1 VHNAFEQEKPKLSSL
16 PDNPY
21 PVDEREEIKSGKT
34 PYLRFDLNDYSIPH
48 THVRRV
54 LTVVATPKLV
64 SILDGASTIAQHPRS
79 YGKAEQIENEFHI
92 KELAQTKKQARHH
105 RGQDRLARSAPSSLI
120 LLNQA
125 AEQGYHLRT
134 ITHSL
139 IQLLDNYGAVE
150 LEIAINEALSRNAP
164 HPNAVQITLEKRRES
179 REQPPPISLSLHSD
193 KRIRELVIQPHDIR
207 NYDQLTTMQEKEDD
221 DQ

>member
-1 VHNAFEQEKPKLSSL
+1 VFDEEKPKLHPL

-21 PVDEREEIKSGKT
+21 SVDEREEVTVGKT
-34 PYLRFDLNDYSIPH
+34 PYIRFDGNDYSLPH

-54 LTVVATPKLV
+54 LTVIATTV
-64 SILDGASTIAQHPRS
+64 EVCIHDSVTVIARHRRS
-79 YGKAEQIENEFHI
+79 YDKGRQIEDESHI
-92 KELAQTKKQARHH
+92 AELVKNKKQSRQH
-105 RGQDRLARSAPSSLI
+105 RGQDRLASSVPSSLI
-120 LLNQA
+120 LLNKA

-139 IQLLDNYGAVE
+139 LQLLDSYGANE
-150 LEIAINEALSRNAP
+150 LEIAIVEALSRNVP
-164 HPNAVQITLEKRRES
+164 HPNAVQITLEKRREN

-193 KRIRELVIQPHDIR
+193 KRIRELVIRPHDIN
-207 NYDQLTTMQEKEDD
+207 NYDQLSTIQEKEND